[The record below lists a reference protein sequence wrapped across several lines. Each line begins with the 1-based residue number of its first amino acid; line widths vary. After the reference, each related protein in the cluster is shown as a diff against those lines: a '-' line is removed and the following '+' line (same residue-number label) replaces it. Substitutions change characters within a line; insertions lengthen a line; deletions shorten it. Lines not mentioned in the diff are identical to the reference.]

1 MKSYRKRFC
10 FLALALLFLP
20 SLARAES
27 EELQLIKDIEVH
39 GFASSS
45 YNYNFNEPSN
55 RNNNLRVFDR
65 DHNSF
70 KFDVGELVLKK
81 DAAKPGSIGFRTD
94 LAYGFAIPKN
104 TKSSPGPNVGGT
116 AVANYDFDLQQGF
129 VSYNAPVGNGIKLD
143 FGKFIT
149 NMGAEVIEGYDAWN
163 YNYSH
168 SFLFGFAI
176 PFTHTGLRAAYTIN
190 DQFSV
195 QGMVANGWDN
205 ETDTNDGKLWHAQLA
220 YAPLSN
226 VSLVYNY
233 MGGPEAQTGNAAND
247 KNWRNLHDFV
257 ATIGL
262 TDKLTLSLN
271 VDHGNEEKASAIT
284 TGGNAEWWGFAGI
297 VRHQCNKWFAVNL
310 RGEYFDDPQAFRTG
324 TKQELWE
331 VTLTPEIRVNK
342 NMVVRP
348 EYRHDESDAL
358 AFGSKSGNVMEKT
371 QDTIAVNALFFF

>member
-1 MKSYRKRFC
+1 MKSYRKIFC

-20 SLARAES
+20 QMAKADPED
-27 EELQLIKDIEVH
+27 LQLIKDIEVH

-65 DHNSF
+65 DPNSF

-94 LAYGFAIPKN
+94 LAYGFAIPEN
-104 TKSSPGPNVGGT
+104 TKSAPGPNVGGT

-129 VSYNAPVGNGIKLD
+129 VSYNAPVGNGLKLD
-143 FGKFIT
+143 LGKFIT

-195 QGMVANGWDN
+195 QAMVANGWDN
-205 ETDTNDGKLWHAQLA
+205 ETDTNDGKLWHGQMA

-226 VSLVYNY
+226 VSLVFNY
-233 MGGPEAQTGNAAND
+233 MGGQEAQTGNAAND
-247 KNWRNLHDFV
+247 KFWRNLYDFV

-271 VDHGNEEKASAIT
+271 VDYGNEENASAVT
-284 TGGNAEWWGFAGI
+284 TGGDAEWWGFAGI
-297 VRHQCNKWFAVNL
+297 VRHQYNKWFAVNL
-310 RGEYFDDPQAFRTG
+310 RGEYFEDPQAFRTG

-331 VTLTPEIRVNK
+331 ITLTPEVRVNK

-348 EYRHDESDAL
+348 EYRHDESNVL
-358 AFGSKSGNVMEKT
+358 AFGSKSGNLMEKS